1 MEKKA
6 YITPEV
12 VIEDIE
18 LEATM
23 QSMSEEERKIV
34 ENPVQWEDDE
44 SDPNYADGI

>member
-23 QSMSEEERKIV
+23 QAMSDV
-34 ENPVQWEDDE
+34 EVITTEVVNDDE
-44 SDPNYADGI
+44 DEEGF

>member
-23 QSMSEEERKIV
+23 QETSQW
-34 ENPVQWEDDE
+34 ENPVNPEDEGAKDGDDE
-44 SDPNYADGI
+44 DEFS